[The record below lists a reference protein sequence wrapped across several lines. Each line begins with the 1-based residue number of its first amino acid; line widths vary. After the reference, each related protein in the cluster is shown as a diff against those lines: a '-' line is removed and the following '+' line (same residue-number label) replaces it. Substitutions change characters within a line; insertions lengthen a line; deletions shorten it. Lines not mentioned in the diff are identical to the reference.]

1 MIRRNDM
8 YKVLIVEDSVFVKT
22 ALSNAISLMEECEI
36 IDTIENAEMAEILCL
51 RLKVDVIVMDI
62 CTKDDS
68 SGLRSAANIK
78 KLHPEI
84 KIIISTSMPDYS
96 FIKKARE
103 AGCESFWYKNE
114 NTDELIDIIRK
125 TLSGESI
132 YPDASPVIRIGE
144 ITSDQLTPRELEV
157 IKKLAEGRSYQ
168 EIADE
173 LYVSIDTVRQH
184 TKTIY
189 SKTGFHSNVQLISA
203 CIMSGLVLPGY

>member
-1 MIRRNDM
+1 M

-114 NTDELIDIIRK
+114 NTDELIGIIRK

-132 YPDASPVIRIGE
+132 SPDASPVIRIGE

-173 LYVSIDTVRQH
+173 LHLSLPTIKWYRKKLLVKFDVSNTAELVSHARED
-184 TKTIY
+184 
-189 SKTGFHSNVQLISA
+189 
-203 CIMSGLVLPGY
+203 GLL